1 MLSLL
6 FMLAA
11 AADPTREVKVLATG
25 FWRAPGGTNA
35 PAQQLV
41 LRSAAEAAR
50 ALGQAEGGKG
60 QQFATQT
67 LTRAFKVDK
76 IDWDRQMVV
85 VVTAGSKPTG
95 GYRLEIKGL
104 DVKGDTLTVRWV
116 LHQPTGFVTQ
126 AFTHPA
132 QAALVTAFAGKV
144 VFDPPPPKGGRNEK

>member
-6 FMLAA
+6 FMVAL

-25 FWRAPGGTNA
+25 FWRAQGGTNA
-35 PAQQLV
+35 PAQQLI

-50 ALGQAEGGKG
+50 ALGQAPDGKG
-60 QQFATQT
+60 QQLANQT
-67 LTRAFKVDK
+67 LTKAFKVDK
-76 IDWDRQMVV
+76 IDWDKQMVV
-85 VVTAGSKPTG
+85 VVTAGSKPSG

-104 DVKGDTLTVRWV
+104 VVKDNTLTVQWV
-116 LHQPTGFVTQ
+116 LHPPTGFATQ